1 MDLFK
6 ALTGKNPA
14 EYEQAASIL
23 VGNPDVELFKKL
35 VQQDE
40 FLFDFIKNNVAK
52 RIRHAC
58 NKINYK
64 NLFEFLNYYSPSYDS
79 VITEAIFTLG
89 NGSHTK
95 EMKDMFFNG
104 SDAQKNYA
112 VKYFS
117 LLSKDELEDIIPYLR
132 ESAKLEDE
140 YLAVNSIEVL
150 SKNNDELSKAEAV
163 KQLDS
168 EDEFEQYN
176 AIKFLVSYGA
186 KEVLPKI
193 LNVMKKSSLSENIA
207 SEVLYLKDIGALIE
221 ENFEDA
227 VLVLCNIINAIPEII
242 SPSVAAEQNFIEIF
256 EYLYYEKLTSS
267 SALLLRMAKEKFT
280 SFEENEEYLFDCDKN
295 TKDEIA
301 NINKFLKEIN
311 VNKLSS
317 LLYDELYEES
327 DFVFFA
333 VDYVNDVEELETLLD
348 SSNQT
353 LILKVLTRLKEKQ
366 VLKPTH
372 KETALCHITSDNIKQ
387 IIEVL

>member
-23 VGNPDVELFKKL
+23 VGNTDVELFKKL